1 LRNYVR
7 LNVRDRD
14 AADLVAD
21 AQRAVAREARLP
33 DGVFLEWTGQF
44 EHAAR
49 ARRTLALVIPIVV
62 GLIFLILYLTYHD
75 LADAALMML
84 AVPGAIAGGLFFQWL
99 LGLKLSVTV
108 WVGYIACFGMATSTG
123 IIMLVYLREAVAKA
137 GGLER
142 IDLAGLRLAVT
153 NGAVHRLRPKLLT
166 EGTVVIGLAPMLW
179 TTGVAS
185 EFIRPMA
192 APVLG
197 GILVA
202 DEVIDLF
209 LPVLFYWVRRR
220 RWKRLHQ
227 AETVIGRAEAGEAVA
242 ARATVD
248 LGNQARDDAI
258 SGRTSAASAA
268 PENVAEKTCADPS

>member
-7 LNVRDRD
+7 MNVRGRD
-14 AADLVAD
+14 AADLVAE
-21 AQRAVAREARLP
+21 ARQVVAREAKLP

-44 EHAAR
+44 EHAIR
-49 ARRTLALVIPIVV
+49 ARQTLTVMVPIVV
-62 GLIFLILYLTYHD
+62 ALIFLVLYLTYHD

-137 GGLER
+137 GGLEQ
-142 IDLAGLRLAVT
+142 IDLGGLRQAVM

-179 TTGVAS
+179 ASGVAS
-185 EFIRPMA
+185 EIIRPMA

-220 RWKRLHQ
+220 RWERMQLQSH
-227 AETVIGRAEAGEAVA
+227 RA
-242 ARATVD
+242 
-248 LGNQARDDAI
+248 
-258 SGRTSAASAA
+258 
-268 PENVAEKTCADPS
+268 PSPPLAKGGQGG

>member
-1 LRNYVR
+1 VVEGPASIKSENGLLRNYVR
-7 LNVRDRD
+7 LSVRDRD
-14 AADLVAD
+14 AAELVAE
-21 AQRAVAREARLP
+21 AKRAVDQNAKLP
-33 DGVFLEWTGQF
+33 DTVFLEWAGQF
-44 EHAAR
+44 EHAVR
-49 ARRTLALVIPIVV
+49 ARWTLTIVIPIVV
-62 GLIFLILYLTYHD
+62 ALIFLILYLTYHD

-142 IDLAGLRLAVT
+142 IGLDELRLAVT

-179 TTGVAS
+179 ATGVAS
-185 EFIRPMA
+185 EIIRPMA

-220 RWKRLHQ
+220 RWKRLHR
-227 AETVIGRAEAGEAVA
+227 APAAVETASGSENVA
-242 ARATVD
+242 APAAVD
-248 LGNQARDDAI
+248 AGNPARDDAI
-258 SGRTSAASAA
+258 SWNG
-268 PENVAEKTCADPS
+268 

>member
-1 LRNYVR
+1 M
-7 LNVRDRD
+7 NVRGRD
-14 AADLVAD
+14 AADVVLD
-21 AQRAVAREARLP
+21 ARKVVAREAKLP

-44 EHAAR
+44 EHAIR
-49 ARRTLALVIPIVV
+49 VRQTLTVV
-62 GLIFLILYLTYHD
+62 VPTVVALIFLVLYLTYHD
-75 LADAALMML
+75 LADAAFMML

-142 IDLAGLRLAVT
+142 LDLDGLRQAVME
-153 NGAVHRLRPKLLT
+153 GAVHRLRPKLLT

-179 TTGVAS
+179 AGGVAS
-185 EFIRPMA
+185 EIIRPMA

-209 LPVLFYWVRRR
+209 LPVLFYWIRRR
-220 RWKRLHQ
+220 RWERLHRN
-227 AETVIGRAEAGEAVA
+227 AVTTPRAGAHHEAG
-242 ARATVD
+242 T
-248 LGNQARDDAI
+248 
-258 SGRTSAASAA
+258 
-268 PENVAEKTCADPS
+268 NVV